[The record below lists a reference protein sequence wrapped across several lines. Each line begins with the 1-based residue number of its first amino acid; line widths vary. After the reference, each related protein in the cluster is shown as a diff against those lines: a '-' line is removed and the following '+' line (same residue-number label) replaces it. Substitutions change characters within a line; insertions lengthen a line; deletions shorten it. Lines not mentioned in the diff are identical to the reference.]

1 MAGLIGM
8 SGVGM
13 PYVLM
18 KLILFCELEVLL
30 EDDSDELEL
39 LLDFDDFCDLLLLLD
54 FDSSDRDRDSTLI
67 LSSSVIITGSLIGFL
82 SDFSG
87 LSKFLTCFKV
97 KILRQ
102 FLVTRF

>member
-1 MAGLIGM
+1 MAGKIGM

-39 LLDFDDFCDLLLLLD
+39 LLDFDDFYDLLLLLD

-67 LSSSVIITGSLIGFL
+67 LSSSVITGSLIGFL